1 MSNQEIFQ
9 KKTNLIFKKFRYKQ
23 SEFCRKLLNK
33 NVFQKMLK
41 IEVESTFRSKILIKK
56 TFHNILLKNDDDT
69 ISNIEKDFIN
79 KSK

>member
-1 MSNQEIFQ
+1 
-9 KKTNLIFKKFRYKQ
+9 
-23 SEFCRKLLNK
+23 
-33 NVFQKMLK
+33 MLK